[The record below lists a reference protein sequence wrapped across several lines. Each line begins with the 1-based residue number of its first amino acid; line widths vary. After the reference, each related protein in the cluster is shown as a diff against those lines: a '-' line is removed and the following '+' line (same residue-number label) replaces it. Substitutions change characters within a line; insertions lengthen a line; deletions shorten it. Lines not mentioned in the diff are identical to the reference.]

1 MRSAIPR
8 STGLQSSTAVGAHST
23 YYCWRCYAVNPVPVG
38 RCRSCGGPIEQPA
51 TATWTDQ
58 LIWALGHPLPGTQM
72 IAAQILGQRREALGA
87 EPLRALVDNADP
99 YLAAQA
105 LQSLVQIVGVTAI
118 RDLLDRLARTG
129 SPAVSRVAQR
139 ALERG

>member
-1 MRSAIPR
+1 VIPR
-8 STGLQSSTAVGAHST
+8 STVLQSSTTVGAQTT
-23 YYCWRCYAVNPVPVG
+23 YYCWRCYATNPVPVG
-38 RCRSCGGPIEQPA
+38 RCRSCGGQIDQPA

-72 IAAQILGQRREALGA
+72 IAAQILGQRREIRAA
-87 EPLRALVDNADP
+87 EPLRALVDSADP

-105 LQSLVQIVGVTAI
+105 LQSLVQIVGVTAT

-129 SPAVSRVAQR
+129 SPAVRRVAQR
-139 ALERG
+139 SLERG

>member
-1 MRSAIPR
+1 
-8 STGLQSSTAVGAHST
+8 
-23 YYCWRCYAVNPVPVG
+23 
-38 RCRSCGGPIEQPA
+38 
-51 TATWTDQ
+51 
-58 LIWALGHPLPGTQM
+58 M
-72 IAAQILGQRREALGA
+72 IAAQILGQRREASAA
-87 EPLRALVDNADP
+87 EPLRALVGTADP

-105 LQSLVQIVGVTAI
+105 LQSLVLIVGVAAI

>member
-1 MRSAIPR
+1 MAKGM
-8 STGLQSSTAVGAHST
+8 TH
-23 YYCWRCYAVNPVPVG
+23 YCWRCYATNPEPAG
-38 RCRSCGGPIEQPA
+38 LCRSCGGPIEQPA

-58 LIWALGHPLPGTQM
+58 LIWALGHPLPGRQM
-72 IAAQILGQRREALGA
+72 IAAQVLGQRREIRAA
-87 EPLRALVDNADP
+87 EPLRELVDKADP

-105 LQSLVQIVGVTAI
+105 LQSLVLIVGVPAI

-139 ALERG
+139 MVERG

>member
-1 MRSAIPR
+1 MGEG
-8 STGLQSSTAVGAHST
+8 TTH
-23 YYCWRCYAVNPVPVG
+23 YCWRCYATNNEPAG
-38 RCRSCGGPIEQPA
+38 RCRSCGGPIAQPA

-58 LIWALGHPLPGTQM
+58 LIWALGHPLPGRQM
-72 IAAQILGQRREALGA
+72 IAAQILGRRREIRAA
-87 EPLRALVDNADP
+87 EPLRELVDKADP

-105 LQSLVQIVGVTAI
+105 LQSLVLIVGVPAI

-129 SPAVSRVAQR
+129 SPAVCRVAQR